1 MNPMRSLGNDEINS
15 NIISYL
21 TLRQAIG
28 WMGLLMPLIVRFGAS
43 LLDGIHTNDSISA
56 YYYTCMRDVFVATLV
71 LIGALMACYRSQDWY
86 DNLVAIIA
94 GLSSIGMGL
103 FPMPPD
109 FSDQLLLA
117 YPSLATNT
125 KCCLNTC
132 QFDYHSI
139 FSVIF
144 FAAIFYQV
152 CFQFTDPQLQN
163 PSQRKQS
170 RNKVYRVCGLVMA
183 IAFLAIG
190 IIKLQNNGGSIFWP
204 ETLAVVSFGVA
215 WLVKGRLVLDELQ
228 PEG

>member
-1 MNPMRSLGNDEINS
+1 MDPRHKNDV
-15 NIISYL
+15 ISYL

-28 WMGLLMPLIVRFGAS
+28 WIGLLMPFVVRFGAG

-71 LIGALMACYRSQDWY
+71 LIGSLMACYRSEDWY
-86 DNLVAIIA
+86 ENVVTVIA
-94 GLSSIGMGL
+94 GLSAIGMAL

-109 FSDQLLLA
+109 FSIQILTRYPKLA
-117 YPSLATNT
+117 ANAR
-125 KCCLNTC
+125 CCLNTC

-152 CFQFTDPQLQN
+152 FFQFSGPPNAGKSDQ
-163 PSQRKQS
+163 KKS
-170 RNKVYRVCGLVMA
+170 RNKVYKICGFLMFV
-183 IAFLAIG
+183 AFAAIG
-190 IIKLQNNGGSIFWP
+190 IIKVQNNGGSIFWP

-215 WLVKGRLVLDELQ
+215 WLVKGRIVLNEI
-228 PEG
+228 ETVGT